1 MKHWTKQ
8 TDVTGVTTSYL
19 AVECISFDNDDQPQT
34 QTRTPLLELLKSL
47 AVTLPIA
54 RSFTVDRPGAI

>member
-1 MKHWTKQ
+1 MKHWTKK

-19 AVECISFDNDDQPQT
+19 AVECVTFDRDDQPQT
-34 QTRTPLLELLKSL
+34 RTITPLLDLLKSL

-54 RSFTVDRPGAI
+54 SGFTADRPGAI

>member
-19 AVECISFDNDDQPQT
+19 AVECITFDTDDQPQSR
-34 QTRTPLLELLKSL
+34 TRTPLLELLKSL
-47 AVTLPIA
+47 AVTLPA
-54 RSFTVDRPGAI
+54 LSGFTVDRPGAI